1 MASTGTSSALQ
12 TPSFRL
18 DGKRA
23 LVTGGSRGIGFACA
37 FALSQAGAEVTIAA
51 REKTALDE
59 ACSSLA
65 SNGLNVHA
73 IVLDVTDSA
82 AVRQAVQALG
92 VVHVLVNNAGGNRP
106 GLLKDMSAQDIE
118 AVLALN
124 VTSSMVVSQAVIET
138 LVAAREPGSIINL
151 SSQYGHIGAPERA
164 LYSAAKHG
172 VEGYTK
178 SLAWEVGSHGIRVN
192 TIAPSMIETDMTRSR
207 LAQPGVRDALA
218 AKAALGRIGQPQ
230 DLMGAVVF
238 LASDASAYIT
248 GTSIRVDGGT
258 TAV

>member
-1 MASTGTSSALQ
+1 MSTDDGQSQ
-12 TPSFRL
+12 MWPVSFRL

-23 LVTGGSRGIGFACA
+23 LVTGGSRGIGLAA
-37 FALSQAGAEVTIAA
+37 AYALAEAGAQVTIAA
-51 REKTALDE
+51 REAKGLEAARELLAAQGLDV
-59 ACSSLA
+59 
-65 SNGLNVHA
+65 NTV
-73 IVLDVTDSA
+73 VLDVTDSEAVGA
-82 AVRQAVQALG
+82 AVQSLG

-106 GLLKDMSAQDIE
+106 GLLKNMSASDIE
-118 AVLALN
+118 AVLNLN
-124 VTSSMVVSQAVIET
+124 VTSSLVVSKAVIEA
-138 LVAAREPGSIINL
+138 LVAAGQPGSIINL

-178 SLAWEVGSHGIRVN
+178 SLAWEVGQHGIRVN
-192 TIAPSMIETDMTRSR
+192 TIAPSMIETDMTRAR
-207 LAQPGVRDALA
+207 LAEPGVRDALA
-218 AKAALGRIGQPQ
+218 AKSALGRIGQPA

-238 LASDASAYIT
+238 LASDASAYVT